1 MSLKSISIQLETVV
15 SSLGA
20 VVKKLVTMPAPSI
33 ALAKLTWAKIAS
45 AGPPLILV
53 EVNTLCAD
61 APQDCSPTENFQ
73 LHKRINDFL
82 AEINRATA
90 TLAAVDSIPP
100 PNQMLVQG
108 ITALEQ
114 GTYLFELDLAELAM
128 WFWNYAQDP
137 KWELAKT
144 CLGSSAWV
152 IDAYTFLDA
161 PSPDVTA
168 VCFEGTMGLWPSSMS
183 TMTVYTT
190 IVCPLFL
197 LSFIL
202 TFPLFGPWLET
213 ICFGL
218 VTSTGT
224 ILSGKQ

>member
-1 MSLKSISIQLETVV
+1 MKLIHMLMTAVLASKGSKMDNNVRNVILAVAFLMEDDIINQIWGNHRGCSLQEFVSATSTSQAETTMSLKSISIQLETVV

-45 AGPPLILV
+45 AGPPLSTQPIS
-53 EVNTLCAD
+53 AQFKPGIP
-61 APQDCSPTENFQ
+61 AQ
-73 LHKRINDFL
+73 
-82 AEINRATA
+82 ATA

-152 IDAYTFLDA
+152 I
-161 PSPDVTA
+161 
-168 VCFEGTMGLWPSSMS
+168 
-183 TMTVYTT
+183 
-190 IVCPLFL
+190 
-197 LSFIL
+197 
-202 TFPLFGPWLET
+202 
-213 ICFGL
+213 
-218 VTSTGT
+218 
-224 ILSGKQ
+224 